1 MHEIDWEPAEVN
13 SNPHNFDQSWEIDF
27 KTFTN
32 ILGLHY
38 FQNFNFQNIDR
49 QGYNHHAFN
58 ALWVYAR
65 QNLCFMHNQLKLIL
79 IIFQNYVKILS
90 FPRMLNYKILS

>member
-38 FQNFNFQNIDR
+38 FQNFNFQNIYMDIIMLLIHCRKLPDR
-49 QGYNHHAFN
+49 ICAQSIKTDINNFSKLCENFIVSPDAK
-58 ALWVYAR
+58 L
-65 QNLCFMHNQLKLIL
+65 QN
-79 IIFQNYVKILS
+79 
-90 FPRMLNYKILS
+90 P

>member
-38 FQNFNFQNIDR
+38 FQNFSFQNIDR
-49 QGYNHHAFN
+49 DIIM
-58 ALWVYAR
+58 L
-65 QNLCFMHNQLKLIL
+65 LMHCG
-79 IIFQNYVKILS
+79 
-90 FPRMLNYKILS
+90 

>member
-38 FQNFNFQNIDR
+38 FQNFNFQNMYIIH
-49 QGYNHHAFN
+49 GYNHAFN
-58 ALWVYAR
+58 HCQTEFV
-65 QNLCFMHNQLKLIL
+65 HNQLKLIS
-79 IIFQNYVKILS
+79 IIF
-90 FPRMLNYKILS
+90 

>member
-1 MHEIDWEPAEVN
+1 MPATDRNIQVLDEMWQTWSWTLLMHEIDWEPAEVN

-38 FQNFNFQNIDR
+38 FQNFSFQNIDR
-49 QGYNHHAFN
+49 DIIM
-58 ALWVYAR
+58 L
-65 QNLCFMHNQLKLIL
+65 LMHCG
-79 IIFQNYVKILS
+79 
-90 FPRMLNYKILS
+90 